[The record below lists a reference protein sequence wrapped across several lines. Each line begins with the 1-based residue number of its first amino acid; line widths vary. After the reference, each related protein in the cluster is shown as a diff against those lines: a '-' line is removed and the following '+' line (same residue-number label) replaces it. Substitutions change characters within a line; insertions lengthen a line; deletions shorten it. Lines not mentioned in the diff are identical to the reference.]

1 VKADLMAHPSGES
14 GTGDLRVAFDR
25 RVRLEFQGAELSSD
39 VGLLAFRELGD
50 VLGLSVLA

>member
-1 VKADLMAHPSGES
+1 MAHPSGES

>member
-14 GTGDLRVAFDR
+14 GTGDLRVDFDR
-25 RVRLEFQGAELSSD
+25 RVRLEFQRAEMSSD
-39 VGLLAFRELGD
+39 GGPLAFRELGD